1 MAKVSII
8 IPTFNVEPFLVE
20 CMESIT
26 RQTLEDIEII
36 AINDGSTDGS
46 LAILQ
51 EYAAKDS
58 RITIVDKVN
67 EGYGI
72 GMNIGLEKA
81 TGEYIG
87 ILEPDDFV
95 KLNMFGDLYD
105 IAKAN
110 DLDWV
115 KADFYRFT
123 RDPDESM
130 YLAYNHLSKNPEDYN
145 KVFDPSKTPQAIRW
159 IMNTWSGIYK
169 RSFLEEHGI
178 RHNTTPGASF
188 QDNGFWFQTFAYA
201 KRGMIVDKP
210 FYLNRRDNPNSSVK
224 NVQKVYCMNVEYDH
238 IRDLLMRDEEVW
250 NTFKYIYWVKKLH
263 NYTFTLG
270 RISDEFKHDY
280 VMRMSEEFKR
290 AMVKNELDS
299 SEFTEFEWKKI
310 GVLTTNPEEYYK
322 AYALNEKIATGG
334 NMDLAET
341 RKALKKCRED
351 LADANRKLATI
362 KNSPTFKIGHAILF
376 IPGLFKKAIN
386 KIRHRG

>member
-36 AINDGSTDGS
+36 CINDGSTDGS
-46 LAILQ
+46 LAILN

-58 RITIVDKVN
+58 RITVIDKVN

-81 TGEYIG
+81 TGEYVG

-105 IAKAN
+105 VAKAN
-110 DLDWV
+110 DLDFV

-123 RDPDESM
+123 RDEDGSM
-130 YLAYNHLSKNPEDYN
+130 YLVYNHLSKNEEDYN
-145 KVFDPSKTPQAIRW
+145 KVFNPSMTPQAIRW

-169 RSFLEEHGI
+169 REFLEKFGI

-201 KRGMIVDKP
+201 TRGMIVNTP
-210 FYLNRRDNPNSSVK
+210 YYLNRRDNPNSSVK
-224 NVQKVYCMNVEYDH
+224 NAQKVYCMNVEYDH
-238 IRDLLMRDEEVW
+238 IRDLLMRDKEVW
-250 NTFKYIYWVKKLH
+250 DRFKYIYWVKKLH

-270 RISDEFKHDY
+270 RIDDSFKREY
-280 VMRMSEEFKR
+280 VDRMSEEFKR
-290 AMVKNELDS
+290 AMVKNELDA

-310 GVLTTNPEEYYK
+310 GVLTSNPEEYYR
-322 AYALNEKIATGG
+322 AYAVNEKIATGG
-334 NMDLAET
+334 NMDLRDT
-341 RKALKKCRED
+341 RAALKKAQED
-351 LADANRKLATI
+351 LNDARRKLATI
-362 KNSPTFKIGHAILF
+362 KSSPTFKIGHAILF
-376 IPGLFKKAIN
+376 IPGLFKKVIN